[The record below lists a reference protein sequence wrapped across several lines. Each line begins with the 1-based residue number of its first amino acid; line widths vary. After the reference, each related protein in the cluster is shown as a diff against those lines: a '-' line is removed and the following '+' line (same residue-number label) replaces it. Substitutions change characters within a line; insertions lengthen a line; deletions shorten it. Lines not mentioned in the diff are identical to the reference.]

1 MMPRAPIALF
11 YGSTTCYTEIVAEK
25 IQAILGTDRVD
36 LFNVA
41 DTSIAAVADYP
52 LVILGIPT
60 WDYGELQED
69 WEALWPDLGTVDWR
83 GKTVALFGLG
93 DQVGYPEWFLDAMGF
108 LWARLVGL
116 GARAVGQ
123 WPSTGYQFSDSKA
136 LSSDRQYFVGLALDE
151 ETESDLTD
159 ERIRCW
165 CLELITEFGLH

>member
-1 MMPRAPIALF
+1 MPRAPIALF

-25 IQAILGTDRVD
+25 IQAILGADRVD

-41 DTSIAAVADYP
+41 NSSIAPAADYP

-69 WEALWPDLGTVDWR
+69 WEALWPDLDTVDWR

-93 DQVGYPEWFLDAMGF
+93 DQVGYPEWFQDAMGF

-123 WPSTGYQFSDSKA
+123 WPSAGYQFSDSKA
-136 LSSDRQYFVGLALDE
+136 LTTDRQHFVGLALDE
-151 ETESDLTD
+151 ETESELTD

-165 CLELITEFGLH
+165 CIELITEFGLQ